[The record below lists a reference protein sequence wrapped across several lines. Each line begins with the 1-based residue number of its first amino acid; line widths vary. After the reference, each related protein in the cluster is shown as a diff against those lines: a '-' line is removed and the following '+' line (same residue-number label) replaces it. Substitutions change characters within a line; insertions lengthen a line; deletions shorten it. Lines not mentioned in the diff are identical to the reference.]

1 MSLSFDVRAR
11 FGDGAES
18 FRLTADATVASGETL
33 VVLGPSGSGKTLL
46 LECLGGF
53 HDHDGVV
60 EIAGRDVT
68 DAPPETRDAGLLFQS
83 HALFPHLTV
92 RENVGFGRRYHETT
106 REPATLLERLA
117 VSELADRRPETLSGG
132 ERQRVALARTLAVDP
147 GVLLLDEPLAA
158 LDVPTRETLRDD
170 LGRLLAD
177 RTVVYVTHDRTTA
190 RALGDR
196 IAVVHDG
203 EVVQRGSPSA
213 VFERPESEFVA
224 RFVGANVLPAGV
236 GAPRPTAVRPE
247 AVALVSPTDTET
259 VGCVRRR
266 SRVETAHRVV
276 VAVDGVEVVAYTDDP
291 PAVDDRIGLQLPSD
305 PWTIP
310 TSDGDRTT
318 GRD

>member
-1 MSLSFDVRAR
+1 MPLSFDVRAQ
-11 FGDGAES
+11 FGDGIES

-53 HDHDGVV
+53 HDHAGTV
-60 EIAGRDVT
+60 EIDGREVT
-68 DAPPETRDAGLLFQS
+68 DAPPEARDAGLLFQS

-106 REPATLLERLA
+106 REPAALLERLA
-117 VSELADRRPETLSGG
+117 VSDLADRRPETLSGG
-132 ERQRVALARTLAVDP
+132 EKQRVALARTLAVDP

-158 LDVPTRETLRDD
+158 LDVPTKEVLRDD
-170 LGRLLAD
+170 LGRLLTD

-190 RALGDR
+190 RALGDQ

-213 VFERPESEFVA
+213 VFECPASPFVA
-224 RFVGANVLPAGV
+224 RFVGANVLPPAV
-236 GAPRPTAVRPE
+236 GAPRTTAVRPE
-247 AVALVSPTDTET
+247 AVEIVAPTATET
-259 VGCVRRR
+259 VGRVRRR

-276 VAVDGVEVVAYTDDP
+276 VTVDGVEVVAYADDP
-291 PAVDDRIGLQLPSD
+291 PSVDDRVGLRLPSD

-310 TSDGDRTT
+310 AVDDGTTT